1 MEAKKSLTVDGLAF
15 IPRTDGQPLLDG
27 VEEAQDHW
35 KINIVGFLADFS
47 LERGK
52 GGCLT
57 AFFIDGLLQSHPE
70 IFDQPKEGWLFW
82 EQT

>member
-1 MEAKKSLTVDGLAF
+1 MVDGLAF

-27 VEEAQDHW
+27 VEEAHDNW
-35 KINIVGFLADFS
+35 KRNFVGFLADLS